1 MEIKFINHASV
12 LVKANKINLISDP
25 WLFGSTFYDGWSLVS
40 KSCNVDWSKID
51 YVWISH
57 EHPDHFHI
65 PSIKSIPEKY
75 KPNITFLYQ
84 STMDNKV
91 NNWLR
96 AQNFKVQLL
105 HNLKKI
111 KITKDVFIK
120 SGKTPQDDSW
130 LLIDDGKTKFLNL
143 NDCETKSRKFK
154 FIMKKFAKDIGSVD
168 VLASQFGFASYL
180 GYSKTIRKKSAKSVL
195 DKVDYQIEIL
205 KPKFY
210 IPFAS
215 FSYFS
220 HNENFYQNKENNS
233 IFDVFNF
240 LSKKR
245 TIIPVVMYPG
255 DKWTPNKTHNNK
267 TSLDKYKKDYDK
279 VLKAPLI
286 DTTEK
291 YTLDLLK
298 EKSLVYKEKVL
309 KKNKLLKIF
318 KPAATRIWIKDLN
331 KSIKFDLNEGITIID
346 LPRKSCDI
354 EMASDLIFG
363 WLNFDYGGAS
373 AYISARISYNNN
385 NAYRSAY
392 KYFYISNGNNRG
404 ETWPWFVLKRRL
416 KARLIKTFY

>member
-309 KKNKLLKIF
+309 KKK
-318 KPAATRIWIKDLN
+318 
-331 KSIKFDLNEGITIID
+331 
-346 LPRKSCDI
+346 
-354 EMASDLIFG
+354 
-363 WLNFDYGGAS
+363 
-373 AYISARISYNNN
+373 
-385 NAYRSAY
+385 
-392 KYFYISNGNNRG
+392 
-404 ETWPWFVLKRRL
+404 
-416 KARLIKTFY
+416 